1 VLHLTWAS
9 DAVAGPQSRCGFT
22 YRLTGD
28 QLLAARRLKSAIGE
42 RSRTSDEM
50 FIERCGGTLGY
61 GRDRTDGMVSE
72 GVSGSIPEEGLKF
85 LQIGIFCCLVRRD
98 LGERYGGGHVHPH
111 CRNF

>member
-28 QLLAARRLKSAIGE
+28 QLLAARRLKSAVGE

-61 GRDRTDGMVSE
+61 GRDRTDGMVGGLRFE
-72 GVSGSIPEEGLKF
+72 SGRGLEVPANRH
-85 LQIGIFCCLVRRD
+85 LL
-98 LGERYGGGHVHPH
+98 LPS
-111 CRNF
+111 